1 MGKRLFIAADVSDET
16 RALIRAIQS
25 ELHFYKGSIRFVIP
39 QNVHLT
45 LKFLGDVP
53 EEAIPEIEKRIA
65 ISVSGF
71 QKFNYICR
79 GTGVFPNVRKPR
91 VLWLGI
97 VKGNNI
103 LKQLSNSLQQ
113 QLKDM
118 PVQQDDK
125 EFRSHVTIGR
135 IRNYR
140 EHLVKLDE
148 FLRYNYGEINN
159 PVSEIVLYESMLL
172 PKGPIYTSL
181 KKFKLQ

>member
-1 MGKRLFIAADVSDET
+1 M
-16 RALIRAIQS
+16 
-25 ELHFYKGSIRFVIP
+25 
-39 QNVHLT
+39 
-45 LKFLGDVP
+45 
-53 EEAIPEIEKRIA
+53 
-65 ISVSGF
+65 
-71 QKFNYICR
+71 
-79 GTGVFPNVRKPR
+79 
-91 VLWLGI
+91 LWLGI

-135 IRNYR
+135 IKNYR